1 LAVGDPLPGDP
12 DAIREQAAGLRNTAV
27 EITWQVSHL
36 RRIGAD
42 ESMRALSVEAL
53 QSQALDVA
61 KRLEAVIG
69 RYSKTAG
76 YLGSWADELEGFR
89 EATVKVLGRAQDA
102 ERAAGRDPHAEV
114 GNQVMFAYQ
123 VFAPAG
129 VGDASGVAA
138 AELEVAAARRELA
151 RIVEEAAGRDRFWA
165 GRISDA
171 IDDRLTDSFWEGV
184 HNWIEHHKGWV
195 DDLNTVLGVATTAA
209 ALAAMAFPPLGAGV
223 LAISAVGLA
232 VHGVEYEAGDASLVE
247 IGLDIAGLASFGAGR
262 LISHSLEGTF
272 KATRTAA
279 AEAAGQKAAD
289 AVLEEASDVQ
299 AAADGVMADPTSSL
313 RDRFSA
319 QMDLDGIKRQA
330 FRADYDGFQD
340 VLEAPSADVGFWKGL
355 WAGSRE
361 DAHYLNDSRN
371 LLADFSEDGAVRRA
385 AAGLGRLSIAG
396 KANWIPATLVDLN
409 DKAAEHVPALPYG
422 ERYGRWKEHFVRSEG
437 TFE

>member
-1 LAVGDPLPGDP
+1 M
-12 DAIREQAAGLRNTAV
+12 RNTAV

-171 IDDRLTDSFWEGV
+171 IDD
-184 HNWIEHHKGWV
+184 
-195 DDLNTVLGVATTAA
+195 
-209 ALAAMAFPPLGAGV
+209 
-223 LAISAVGLA
+223 
-232 VHGVEYEAGDASLVE
+232 
-247 IGLDIAGLASFGAGR
+247 
-262 LISHSLEGTF
+262 
-272 KATRTAA
+272 
-279 AEAAGQKAAD
+279 
-289 AVLEEASDVQ
+289 
-299 AAADGVMADPTSSL
+299 
-313 RDRFSA
+313 
-319 QMDLDGIKRQA
+319 
-330 FRADYDGFQD
+330 
-340 VLEAPSADVGFWKGL
+340 
-355 WAGSRE
+355 
-361 DAHYLNDSRN
+361 
-371 LLADFSEDGAVRRA
+371 
-385 AAGLGRLSIAG
+385 
-396 KANWIPATLVDLN
+396 
-409 DKAAEHVPALPYG
+409 
-422 ERYGRWKEHFVRSEG
+422 
-437 TFE
+437 